1 MSDYHFKP
9 PKQLER
15 FFSFIRKA
23 RVEFYKRRKIQQ
35 ERTKKERVYFVK
47 FSLIVEDPI
56 NPSQIRKT
64 FEMYVPAK
72 AAFFAKRKAKKALL
86 SKIDLDFSECQHV
99 NDDEY
104 EKVEKS
110 RERYL
115 AKTNKEFARKEEES

>member
-15 FFSFIRKA
+15 FFSFIRKS
-23 RVEFYKRRKIQQ
+23 RIGFYKRRKIQQ

-56 NPSQIRKT
+56 NPSQIKKT
-64 FEMYVPAK
+64 FEMYVPAR

-86 SKIDLDFSECQHV
+86 SKIELDFSECQHV

-104 EKVEKS
+104 EKLEKS

-115 AKTNKEFARKEEES
+115 AKTNREFARKEEES

>member
-15 FFSFIRKA
+15 FFSFVRKA

-35 ERTKKERVYFVK
+35 ERTKKERMYFVK

-56 NPSQIRKT
+56 NPSQIKKT

-86 SKIDLDFSECQHV
+86 SKIELDFSECQHV

-104 EKVEKS
+104 EKLEKS